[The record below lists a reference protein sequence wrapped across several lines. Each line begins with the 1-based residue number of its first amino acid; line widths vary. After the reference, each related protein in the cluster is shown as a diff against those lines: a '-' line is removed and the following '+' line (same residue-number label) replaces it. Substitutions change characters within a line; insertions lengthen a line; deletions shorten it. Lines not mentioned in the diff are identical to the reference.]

1 MLGLT
6 VDKSVI
12 LVGGDVQRGGSLAEE
27 GNNGLARV
35 TTHNGDLG
43 LGGVLLARVFL
54 DEGLSA
60 DNVEGGHTEEALRV
74 KDASGFEHLSG
85 NRDGRVDGVGDD
97 QNESLG
103 GELGNALDEIAD
115 NAGVNLEQ
123 VITGHA
129 RFA

>member
-12 LVGGDVQRGGSLAEE
+12 LVSGDVQGGGSFAEE
-27 GNNGLARV
+27 GDNGLARV
-35 TTHNGDLG
+35 TTNNRDLG

-97 QNESLG
+97 QDEGLG
-103 GELGNALDEIAD
+103 GELGNALDEVAD
-115 NAGVNLEQ
+115 NAGVDLEQ
-123 VITGHA
+123 VITGHTRLA
-129 RFA
+129 